1 MNEPYSKRRTHARAH
16 IQTLCV
22 AGIHHTYL
30 YARVRARA
38 AMARADHVAKQ

>member
-1 MNEPYSKRRTHARAH
+1 MNEPYSKRRTHTH